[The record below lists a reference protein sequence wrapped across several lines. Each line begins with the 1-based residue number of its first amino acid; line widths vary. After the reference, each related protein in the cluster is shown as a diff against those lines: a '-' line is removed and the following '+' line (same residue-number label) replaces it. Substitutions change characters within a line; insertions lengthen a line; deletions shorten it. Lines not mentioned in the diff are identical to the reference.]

1 MFRVLGIYNFEL
13 HYKIDA
19 HSLTTQLP
27 LTLYILPVFKV
38 YILSPQKMSRN
49 TVAPLGIYFGLC
61 QISVGYQISVVLE
74 GKFLEVDKRGI

>member
-1 MFRVLGIYNFEL
+1 
-13 HYKIDA
+13 
-19 HSLTTQLP
+19 
-27 LTLYILPVFKV
+27 
-38 YILSPQKMSRN
+38 MSRN

>member
-1 MFRVLGIYNFEL
+1 MTLDRREA

-38 YILSPQKMSRN
+38 YIVHTTPQKMSRN

-61 QISVGYQISVVLE
+61 QISVGYQINVVL
-74 GKFLEVDKRGI
+74 K